1 MVLEKSRAHQMM
13 EHALKGFV
21 VGLGIAAMFFLM
33 VKFNEACSANRQW
46 CDDLLYQMQ
55 MQSAD

>member
-1 MVLEKSRAHQMM
+1 MM